1 MSDTVNSTSSNPI
14 SDQDDSLRIVIKT
27 INSEIYNLL
36 VSPELP
42 VSELKRRVKVSSSLM
57 NMKINK
63 CYNVYYFISYY

>member
-1 MSDTVNSTSSNPI
+1 MSNTVNSMSSSPV
-14 SDQDDSLRIVIKT
+14 SDQDDRLRIVIKT

>member
-42 VSELKRRVKVSSSLM
+42 ISELKRRVKVSPYLI
-57 NMKINK
+57 NMKMK
-63 CYNVYYFISYY
+63 